1 MSSRTPV
8 LHSQRYWPEY
18 ITTMLWP
25 FSLVASTD
33 RMNNLYVDMNGK
45 TPEMKFSDTIVSTTR
60 LSNFHTFGC
69 PVYILD
75 ARLQIVGGRG
85 PPKWDP

>member
-1 MSSRTPV
+1 M
-8 LHSQRYWPEY
+8 LHSQRYWQEY
-18 ITTMLWP
+18 ITTMLWQ
-25 FSLVASTD
+25 FALVASAD
-33 RMNNLYVDMNGK
+33 RINNIHVDMNYK
-45 TPEMKFSDTIVSTTR
+45 TPEMKFSDTIGTNTR

-75 ARLQIVGGRG
+75 AQIQIVGGGG